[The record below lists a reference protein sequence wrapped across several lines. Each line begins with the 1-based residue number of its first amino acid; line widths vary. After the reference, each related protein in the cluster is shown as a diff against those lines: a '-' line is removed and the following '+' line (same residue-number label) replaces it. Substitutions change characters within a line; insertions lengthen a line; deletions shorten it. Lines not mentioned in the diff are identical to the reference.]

1 MEQEKRD
8 NSESPLDEVME
19 NLPTENPPAD
29 LAQRCVRA
37 LRDAEKRTAPST
49 WGHQLSRYAS
59 VAAGL
64 LLVVVVS
71 GVGMSML
78 TQTGVFAKAGLKA
91 STHAGMDAA
100 EAPEAPSPAVK
111 KPLSP
116 VSRAWGTAAGPAG
129 VPPVSGRRADGV
141 VLSEEGYQEEGV
153 PARPWRDTSGERQQM
168 ISRQMWIET
177 EKVEDA
183 FDRARALIQKAGG
196 FIADESLTVQDSGRS
211 EGHLTARVP
220 VDQIDG
226 VVAQL
231 RELGHVVQLKGQTED
246 RTEEYYNRGAGIRDL
261 GASEDE
267 LVAKYEKETDPAKR
281 RELYQQILDLRQNNQ
296 AQKGR
301 LEGLSRDTHLAVLDL
316 TITETAGPGAFLQ
329 RVLENSGRAFGWI
342 LATAIF
348 WVPVVLL
355 LWWLRRR
362 KPT

>member
-8 NSESPLDEVME
+8 SSESPLDEVME

-29 LAQRCVRA
+29 LAQRCIGA
-37 LRDAEKRTAPST
+37 LRDAEKRTVPRT
-49 WGHQLSRYAS
+49 WGHQLSLYAS

-64 LLVVVVS
+64 LLVVVIS

-78 TQTGVFAKAGLKA
+78 IQPHEKGGPGFVTARATDTA
-91 STHAGMDAA
+91 
-100 EAPEAPSPAVK
+100 EAPSPAAEE
-111 KPLSP
+111 PSGP
-116 VSRAWGTAAGPAG
+116 VAGGRSMVGGLAKRPVT
-129 VPPVSGRRADGV
+129 VPPVSGSRADQA
-141 VLSEEGYQEEGV
+141 VLSDEGYHEEGV

-196 FIADESLTVQDSGRS
+196 FIADESLSVQESGRS

-220 VDQIDG
+220 VEQIDG

-246 RTEEYYNRGAGIRDL
+246 RTEEYYNRGAGIRNL
-261 GASEDE
+261 GSSEDE
-267 LVAKYEKETDPAKR
+267 LVAKYQKETNPAR
-281 RELYQQILDLRQNNQ
+281 RQELYQQILDLRQNNQ

-301 LEGLSRDTHLAVLDL
+301 LENLSKDTHLAVLDL

-329 RVLENSGRAFGWI
+329 HVLENSGRALGWI

-355 LWWLRRR
+355 LWWLRKR
-362 KPT
+362 KPI